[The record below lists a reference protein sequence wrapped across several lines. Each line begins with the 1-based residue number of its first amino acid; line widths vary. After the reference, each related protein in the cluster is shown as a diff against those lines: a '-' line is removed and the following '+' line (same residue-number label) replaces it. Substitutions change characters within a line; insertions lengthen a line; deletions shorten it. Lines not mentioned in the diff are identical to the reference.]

1 MPTNNA
7 TMHHTRAELQG
18 TVEFLFSEDAISPAD
33 ARLKGY
39 LNLGNFLGAEL
50 KSDPKRTPVLRAV
63 RGIVIE
69 SGSTGA
75 GVSLGLELSTKE
87 VADYR
92 KALHALMASDGTPMT
107 QAAIANAAIDTFLF
121 TAGAGAAKL
130 NYDYPLTNAGIQ
142 VRHMSACTVVLT
154 GGPALVLGT
163 DYTVDL
169 ELGLLRFINPA
180 QLPANTIT
188 PTVTA
193 PVIDST
199 HAKYMLGVTPMQ
211 KPVRRGY
218 GRFVNFDSDSA
229 NRIVQEM
236 EPRPIELYTSGGY
249 SVSHDNQAEQKL
261 TAMFLSNT
269 ERWLV
274 RP

>member
-1 MPTNNA
+1 MINNA

-18 TVEFLFSEDAISPAD
+18 TVEFLFSEDAISVAD
-33 ARLKGY
+33 ARLRGY
-39 LNLGNFLGAEL
+39 LNLGNFLGTEI
-50 KSDPKRTPVLRAV
+50 KSDPKRTPVMKAV

-69 SGSTGA
+69 GGSTGA
-75 GVSLGLELSTKE
+75 GVSLGLELATKE

-92 KALHALMASDGTPMT
+92 KALHALMASEATPFT
-107 QAAIANAAIDTFLF
+107 QAAIANAAIDTLLF
-121 TAGAGAAKL
+121 TAQLPAKL
-130 NYDYPLTNAGIQ
+130 NYDYPLTSGGIQ
-142 VRHMSACTVVLT
+142 VRHLSAVTLALT
-154 GGPALVLGT
+154 AGAVPVLGT
-163 DYTVDL
+163 DYLVDL
-169 ELGLLRFINPA
+169 ELGLIRFIKA
-180 QLPANTIT
+180 ATLPANTIT

-193 PVIDST
+193 PAIDAD

-218 GRFVNFDSDSA
+218 ARFINFDSDSA

-249 SVSHDNQAEQKL
+249 SVSHENQSEQKL
-261 TAMFLSNT
+261 TAMFLSNS

>member
-1 MPTNNA
+1 MINSA

-18 TVEFLFSEDAISPAD
+18 TVEFLFSEDAVSPAD

-39 LNLGNFLGAEL
+39 LNLGNFLGAEI
-50 KSDPKRTPVLRAV
+50 KSDPKRTPSLRAV
-63 RGIVIE
+63 KGIVIE
-69 SGSTGA
+69 AGSTGA
-75 GVSLGLELSTKE
+75 GVSLGLELMTKE
-87 VADYR
+87 VGDYR
-92 KALHALMASDGTPMT
+92 KALHALMAADSTPMT
-107 QAAIANAAIDTFLF
+107 QAALANIAIDTFAF
-121 TAGAGAAKL
+121 TAPIPAKL
-130 NYDYPLTNAGIQ
+130 NYDYPLTNAGLL
-142 VRHMSACTVVLT
+142 VRHLTAATVVLT
-154 GGPALVLGT
+154 GGPALVLGV

-188 PTVTA
+188 PTVSA
-193 PVIDST
+193 PAIDAS
-199 HAKYMLGVTPMQ
+199 HAKYMLGMTPMQ

-218 GRFVNFDSDSA
+218 GRFINYDSDTA

-249 SVSHDNQAEQKL
+249 SISHDNQAEQKL
-261 TAMFLSNT
+261 TANFLTNT